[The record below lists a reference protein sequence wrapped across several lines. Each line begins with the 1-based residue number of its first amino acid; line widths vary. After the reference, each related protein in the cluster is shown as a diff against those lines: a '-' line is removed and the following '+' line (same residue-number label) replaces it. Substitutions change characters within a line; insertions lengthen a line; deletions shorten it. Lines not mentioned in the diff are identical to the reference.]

1 MDGANNG
8 ERNTVLLMASVLA
21 MVLCM
26 RFLFRSLGRWQ
37 RGSLGISVRKKL
49 KAEVF
54 RHLLALPEDFLRSRG
69 VGYFFNRL
77 QNDIGEISLFL
88 SHNGLLIWTESLKLF
103 LAIQG
108 ICFLQWKWLLWIL
121 PFLLLQGWI
130 CFCFRRRQ
138 YDLSHEIQEC
148 VASERHVMQEYLAN
162 HAAIKTHGAGDDAGK
177 RIERGLG
184 NWGKL
189 MYQRLIHENW
199 FMAALQIPIWLCCG
213 SVAVFGLLQVVRKES
228 TLGSVWALIGLL
240 MLMFAPIRTLGTVFV
255 QMQSARSAW
264 HRIRDLL
271 GQDTECAGTVPEQT
285 AENLSGKPCCSL
297 CGDIVFRSL
306 TFSYSESKPLLKN
319 FNMTVPRQNVIFL
332 TGANGCGKSTLF
344 SLLLRL
350 YRPVSGQIEIGGV
363 PIDSYPLELYRSR
376 IGYIGSHPE
385 FIKGTLRDNLLLG
398 NPGHSDEEILDMFRH
413 LQCQKLLEQ
422 WQNGLSAM
430 VAERGE
436 NFSSGERLRLALIRE
451 LLRDTDILLFDE
463 AAANL
468 DQEGRR
474 QFYDMLEKLP
484 ISKTV
489 IAIVHEI
496 PENVHWQVFTM

>member
-1 MDGANNG
+1 
-8 ERNTVLLMASVLA
+8 
-21 MVLCM
+21 
-26 RFLFRSLGRWQ
+26 
-37 RGSLGISVRKKL
+37 
-49 KAEVF
+49 
-54 RHLLALPEDFLRSRG
+54 
-69 VGYFFNRL
+69 
-77 QNDIGEISLFL
+77 
-88 SHNGLLIWTESLKLF
+88 
-103 LAIQG
+103 
-108 ICFLQWKWLLWIL
+108 
-121 PFLLLQGWI
+121 
-130 CFCFRRRQ
+130 
-138 YDLSHEIQEC
+138 
-148 VASERHVMQEYLAN
+148 
-162 HAAIKTHGAGDDAGK
+162 
-177 RIERGLG
+177 
-184 NWGKL
+184 
-189 MYQRLIHENW
+189 
-199 FMAALQIPIWLCCG
+199 
-213 SVAVFGLLQVVRKES
+213 
-228 TLGSVWALIGLL
+228 
-240 MLMFAPIRTLGTVFV
+240 
-255 QMQSARSAW
+255 
-264 HRIRDLL
+264 
-271 GQDTECAGTVPEQT
+271 
-285 AENLSGKPCCSL
+285 
-297 CGDIVFRSL
+297 
-306 TFSYSESKPLLKN
+306 
-319 FNMTVPRQNVIFL
+319 MTVPRQNVIFL